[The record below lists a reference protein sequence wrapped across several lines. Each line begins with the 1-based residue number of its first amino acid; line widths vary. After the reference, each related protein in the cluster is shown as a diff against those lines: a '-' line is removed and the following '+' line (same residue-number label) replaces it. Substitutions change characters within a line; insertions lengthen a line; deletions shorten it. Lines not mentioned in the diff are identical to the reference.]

1 MATEGGVLGVIRA
14 ARPQFCSVHDRV
26 AFAVH
31 AVFQSAGYSLIA
43 VGSRVPPDLPVGDEE
58 VEEVGIEGWN
68 DLDGAYA
75 FLYSGAGQEGLCK
88 FVLLKC
94 VAVEDKLIVAVTNE
108 NDKEAV
114 QLEFRV
120 TDYATAS
127 EGTNYGQLYKRLNE
141 LVEQINSS
149 LLSKLSCLKDKPSI
163 SRQRPSGTMVRAL
176 RDSMGQL
183 YTCPDEILEMAS
195 VYYETLFTS
204 DLLTGDV
211 LDARDEL
218 RKDNFGVQTLGS
230 VLEMWSKL
238 GDTFNQESTVQAV
251 TSLNSNLRD
260 IKDDRIEGDAR
271 QSSILVD
278 ESAPS
283 MHGLRYPPVPGYG
296 SSDLLPGAG
305 AGVFPSSVDPGVG
318 GMLVGPNDPRWGSMG
333 YGEMPILPDGD
344 RGILPPGARY
354 DPVGPPGVPGFE
366 PGRFRRGRQP
376 PGGGP
381 NPDLEH
387 FSPF

>member
-43 VGSRVPPDLPVGDEE
+43 VGSRVPPDLPEDGFGLLKGDMTYKDDSSDDEE
-58 VEEVGIEGWN
+58 QVVFIHSSKKN
-68 DLDGAYA
+68 
-75 FLYSGAGQEGLCK
+75 K
-88 FVLLKC
+88 
-94 VAVEDKLIVAVTNE
+94 NE
-108 NDKEAV
+108 KV
-114 QLEFRV
+114 FSR
-120 TDYATAS
+120 
-127 EGTNYGQLYKRLNE
+127 
-141 LVEQINSS
+141 EQ
-149 LLSKLSCLKDKPSI
+149 SK
-163 SRQRPSGTMVRAL
+163 
-176 RDSMGQL
+176 
-183 YTCPDEILEMAS
+183 
-195 VYYETLFTS
+195 
-204 DLLTGDV
+204 
-211 LDARDEL
+211 
-218 RKDNFGVQTLGS
+218 
-230 VLEMWSKL
+230 
-238 GDTFNQESTVQAV
+238 
-251 TSLNSNLRD
+251 LRD

-283 MHGLRYPPVPGYG
+283 MRGLRYPPVPGYG

-305 AGVFPSSVDPGVG
+305 VGVFPSSVDPGVG
-318 GMLVGPNDPRWGSMG
+318 GMLVGPHDPRWGSMG

-366 PGRFRRGRQP
+366 PGRFRRGRHS
-376 PGGGP
+376 PGRVP